1 MLALKPTQT
10 QTEKPTS
17 SAAALN
23 SGVTHIPMLLPASGT
38 LKPGCKERLS
48 RPLTLSKTHY
58 LNTTHMHLVSLAEL
72 IIQSQKHSSVKSL
85 LHRDLLLIWVLTECD
100 ELVTSWLRH
109 WMEGAPQSVLQCA
122 FFRPCSQPE
131 PSALSQP
138 PFWSQGSGPGQSNP
152 APPPVTGTRIS
163 SLSSYL
169 HNPVFS
175 GKKTPDCS

>member
-1 MLALKPTQT
+1 MLPSFWEKLTHSVLKHQQCGGTFEAVKNTPPQSQACINGFYPFMLALKPTQT

-85 LHRDLLLIWVLTECD
+85 LHRGLLLIWVLTECD

-109 WMEGAPQSVLQCA
+109 
-122 FFRPCSQPE
+122 
-131 PSALSQP
+131 
-138 PFWSQGSGPGQSNP
+138 
-152 APPPVTGTRIS
+152 
-163 SLSSYL
+163 
-169 HNPVFS
+169 
-175 GKKTPDCS
+175 